1 MAHIVAGKLRKPTFI
16 KDGCGP
22 DGMSKMY
29 GIELAEVIKD
39 YKTGEKSYTNYKA
52 LFFAKTDAAKGY
64 YDQALAEGSYVV
76 VACEKI
82 KLESREHNGQTYHS
96 LVMENPR
103 LEGANYPET
112 SQQQAMPQQG
122 WGQPQQ
128 AMPQSQPQRQAPQQ
142 QQRPA
147 QQNQQQRQSQQQQ
160 QYTNPPM
167 DFDDDV
173 PFAPIGLQY
182 RALLNAM

>member
-22 DGMSKMY
+22 DGQSKMY

-82 KLESREHNGQTYHS
+82 KLESREHNGQVYHS

-112 SQQQAMPQQG
+112 AQSGG

-128 AMPQSQPQRQAPQQ
+128 ATPQSQPQRQAPQQ
-142 QQRPA
+142 QRQA
-147 QQNQQQRQSQQQQ
+147 QQNPVQQNIQQPQQQQ
-160 QYTNPPM
+160 W
-167 DFDDDV
+167 DSDI
-173 PFAPIGLQY
+173 PF
-182 RALLNAM
+182 

>member
-1 MAHIVAGKLRKPTFI
+1 MAHIVAGKLRKATFI

-103 LEGANYPET
+103 LEGANYPEAAQN
-112 SQQQAMPQQG
+112 SG

-142 QQRPA
+142 QRPA
-147 QQNQQQRQSQQQQ
+147 QQNHVQQNIQQPQQQQ
-160 QYTNPPM
+160 W
-167 DFDDDV
+167 DSDI
-173 PFAPIGLQY
+173 PF
-182 RALLNAM
+182 

>member
-22 DGMSKMY
+22 DGQSKMY

-64 YDQALAEGSYVV
+64 YDQALAECSYVV

-112 SQQQAMPQQG
+112 AQSQSL
-122 WGQPQQ
+122 GQPQQ

-142 QQRPA
+142 QQQRPA
-147 QQNQQQRQSQQQQ
+147 QQQQQQQ
-160 QYTNPPM
+160 QYANPPM

-182 RALLNAM
+182 RSLLNAM

>member
-1 MAHIVAGKLRKPTFI
+1 MAHIVSGKLRKPTFI
-16 KDGCGP
+16 KDGCGQ
-22 DGMSKMY
+22 DGQSKMY

-96 LVMENPR
+96 LMMENPR
-103 LEGANYPET
+103 LEGANYPEAA
-112 SQQQAMPQQG
+112 QIQN

-128 AMPQSQPQRQAPQQ
+128 AIPQSQPQRQAPQQ
-142 QQRPA
+142 QQRPV
-147 QQNQQQRQSQQQQ
+147 QQNMQQQQPQQ

-167 DFDDDV
+167 NFDDDI
-173 PFAPIGLQY
+173 PFAPVGLQY

>member
-22 DGMSKMY
+22 DGQSKMY

-76 VACEKI
+76 VACEKL
-82 KLESREHNGQTYHS
+82 KLESREHNGQVYHS

-112 SQQQAMPQQG
+112 AQNSG

-128 AMPQSQPQRQAPQQ
+128 AMPQSQPQRQAPQHQRQ
-142 QQRPA
+142 QAP
-147 QQNQQQRQSQQQQ
+147 QQNMQQSQQQPQ
-160 QYTNPPM
+160 QWNDM
-167 DFDDDV
+167 DDTI
-173 PFAPIGLQY
+173 PF
-182 RALLNAM
+182 

>member
-22 DGMSKMY
+22 DGQSKMY
-29 GIELAEVIKD
+29 GIELAEVTKD

-82 KLESREHNGQTYHS
+82 KLESREHNGQVYHS
-96 LVMENPR
+96 LAMENPR

-112 SQQQAMPQQG
+112 AQSGG

-128 AMPQSQPQRQAPQQ
+128 VMPQSQPQRQAPQQ
-142 QQRPA
+142 QQRPV
-147 QQNQQQRQSQQQQ
+147 QQNMQQQQ
-160 QYTNPPM
+160 PQQLHTNPPM
-167 DFDDDV
+167 NFDDDI
-173 PFAPIGLQY
+173 PFAPVGLQY

>member
-22 DGMSKMY
+22 DGQSKMY

-82 KLESREHNGQTYHS
+82 KLESREHNGQVYHS

-112 SQQQAMPQQG
+112 AQNSG
-122 WGQPQQ
+122 LGQPQQ
-128 AMPQSQPQRQAPQQ
+128 AMPQSQPQRQA
-142 QQRPA
+142 
-147 QQNQQQRQSQQQQ
+147 QQQQ
-160 QYTNPPM
+160 QHQPAPQQNMHQQGGYQRNVQNQPAQQYNAPPA
-167 DFDDDV
+167 DFDDD
-173 PFAPIGLQY
+173 
-182 RALLNAM
+182 

>member
-1 MAHIVAGKLRKPTFI
+1 MAHIVAGKLRKATFI

-22 DGMSKMY
+22 DGQSKMY

-112 SQQQAMPQQG
+112 AQSQN

-142 QQRPA
+142 QRPA
-147 QQNQQQRQSQQQQ
+147 QQNQQQQRQSPPPV
-160 QYTNPPM
+160 YNEPPM
-167 DFDDDV
+167 DFSDDI

>member
-1 MAHIVAGKLRKPTFI
+1 MSHIVAGKLRKPTFI

-22 DGMSKMY
+22 DGVSKMY

-82 KLESREHNGQTYHS
+82 KLESREHNGQVYHS

-112 SQQQAMPQQG
+112 AQSGG

-128 AMPQSQPQRQAPQQ
+128 AMPQSQPQRQVP
-142 QQRPA
+142 
-147 QQNQQQRQSQQQQ
+147 QQQRQPAPQQNIQQ
-160 QYTNPPM
+160 VYNEPAQNYT
-167 DFDDDV
+167 DDI

>member
-22 DGMSKMY
+22 DGKSKMY

-96 LVMENPR
+96 LVMESPR

-112 SQQQAMPQQG
+112 AQNNG

-128 AMPQSQPQRQAPQQ
+128 AMPQSQPQRHAPQHQQQQPQ
-142 QQRPA
+142 QQRP
-147 QQNQQQRQSQQQQ
+147 QNSQQQ
-160 QYTNPPM
+160 YVNPPIN
-167 DFDDDV
+167 FDDDV

-182 RALLNAM
+182 RALINVM

>member
-1 MAHIVAGKLRKPTFI
+1 MAHIVAGKLRKATFI

-64 YDQALAEGSYVV
+64 YDQALAEGSYIV

-112 SQQQAMPQQG
+112 AQD

-128 AMPQSQPQRQAPQQ
+128 AMPQSQPQRQAPQH
-142 QQRPA
+142 
-147 QQNQQQRQSQQQQ
+147 QQRQPAPQQNMQQQSPQ
-160 QYTNPPM
+160 W
-167 DFDDDV
+167 DSDV
-173 PFAPIGLQY
+173 PF
-182 RALLNAM
+182 

>member
-1 MAHIVAGKLRKPTFI
+1 MTHVVAGKLRKATFI

-82 KLESREHNGQTYHS
+82 KLESREHNGQVYHS

-103 LEGANYPET
+103 LEGANYPDT
-112 SQQQAMPQQG
+112 AQSQN

-142 QQRPA
+142 QQ
-147 QQNQQQRQSQQQQ
+147 QRQQAPNQNMQQQQ
-160 QYTNPPM
+160 QQQW
-167 DFDDDV
+167 DSDI
-173 PFAPIGLQY
+173 PF
-182 RALLNAM
+182 

>member
-16 KDGCGP
+16 KDGCGS
-22 DGMSKMY
+22 DGISKMY

-39 YKTGEKSYTNYKA
+39 YKTSEKSYTNYKA
-52 LFFAKTDAAKGY
+52 IFFAKTDAAKNY

-122 WGQPQQ
+122 RGQPQQ
-128 AMPQSQPQRQAPQQ
+128 AMPQSQQQRQATQQQQQQRQPTPQQNMQQPQQ
-142 QQRPA
+142 QQWD
-147 QQNQQQRQSQQQQ
+147 S
-160 QYTNPPM
+160 
-167 DFDDDV
+167 DI
-173 PFAPIGLQY
+173 PF
-182 RALLNAM
+182 

>member
-16 KDGCGP
+16 KDGCGT

-52 LFFAKTDAAKGY
+52 LFFAKTEAAKSY

-112 SQQQAMPQQG
+112 AQSQN

-128 AMPQSQPQRQAPQQ
+128 AMPQSQPQRQGFHNPPQGQQAPQQ
-142 QQRPA
+142 NMQQQGGYQRNVQNQPA
-147 QQNQQQRQSQQQQ
+147 QQYNA
-160 QYTNPPM
+160 PPAN
-167 DFDDDV
+167 FDDD
-173 PFAPIGLQY
+173 
-182 RALLNAM
+182 

>member
-22 DGMSKMY
+22 DGQSKMY

-82 KLESREHNGQTYHS
+82 KLESRDHNGQVYHS

-112 SQQQAMPQQG
+112 AQNSG

-128 AMPQSQPQRQAPQQ
+128 AMPQSQPQRQATQQQQRQAQQ
-142 QQRPA
+142 QQRP
-147 QQNQQQRQSQQQQ
+147 QQSQQQQ
-160 QYTNPPM
+160 YANPPM

>member
-22 DGMSKMY
+22 DGQSKMY

-52 LFFAKTDAAKGY
+52 LFFAKTDAAKNY

-76 VACEKI
+76 VSCEKI
-82 KLESREHNGQTYHS
+82 KLESREHNGQVYHS

-103 LEGANYPET
+103 LDGANYPET
-112 SQQQAMPQQG
+112 SQQQAVPQQG

-128 AMPQSQPQRQAPQQ
+128 AMPQSQPQRQGFHNPPQGQPAPQQNMQQPQQ
-142 QQRPA
+142 QQWD
-147 QQNQQQRQSQQQQ
+147 S
-160 QYTNPPM
+160 
-167 DFDDDV
+167 DI
-173 PFAPIGLQY
+173 PF
-182 RALLNAM
+182 

>member
-22 DGMSKMY
+22 DGQSKMY
-29 GIELAEVIKD
+29 GIELAEAIKD

-82 KLESREHNGQTYHS
+82 KLESREHNGQVYHS

-112 SQQQAMPQQG
+112 AKSQN

-128 AMPQSQPQRQAPQQ
+128 AMPQSQPQRQVPQQQRPSQQNPVQQNIQQPQQ
-142 QQRPA
+142 QQWD
-147 QQNQQQRQSQQQQ
+147 S
-160 QYTNPPM
+160 
-167 DFDDDV
+167 DI
-173 PFAPIGLQY
+173 PF
-182 RALLNAM
+182 

>member
-16 KDGCGP
+16 KDDCGP
-22 DGMSKMY
+22 DGQSKMY

-52 LFFAKTDAAKGY
+52 LFFAKTDAAKSY

-112 SQQQAMPQQG
+112 AQNSG

-142 QQRPA
+142 HMQNPQGGYARP
-147 QQNQQQRQSQQQQ
+147 SQQPQPAPAV
-160 QYTNPPM
+160 YNEPPTN
-167 DFDDDV
+167 FDDDI
-173 PFAPIGLQY
+173 PF
-182 RALLNAM
+182 

>member
-52 LFFAKTDAAKGY
+52 LFFAKTDAAKIY

-82 KLESREHNGQTYHS
+82 KLESREHNGQVYHS

-103 LEGANYPET
+103 LEGANYPEK
-112 SQQQAMPQQG
+112 AQG
-122 WGQPQQ
+122 WCQPQQ
-128 AMPQSQPQRQAPQQ
+128 SMPQSQPTQQQRQAPP
-142 QQRPA
+142 QQRP
-147 QQNQQQRQSQQQQ
+147 QKPQSAPPV
-160 QYTNPPM
+160 YNEPPM
-167 DFDDDV
+167 DFDDDI
-173 PFAPIGLQY
+173 PF
-182 RALLNAM
+182 

>member
-22 DGMSKMY
+22 DGQSKMY
-29 GIELAEVIKD
+29 GIELSEVIKD

-82 KLESREHNGQTYHS
+82 KLESREHNGQVYHS

-112 SQQQAMPQQG
+112 AQSQN
-122 WGQPQQ
+122 WGQPKQ

-142 QQRPA
+142 QRPV
-147 QQNQQQRQSQQQQ
+147 QQNPVQQNIQQPQQQQ
-160 QYTNPPM
+160 W
-167 DFDDDV
+167 DSDI
-173 PFAPIGLQY
+173 PF
-182 RALLNAM
+182 

>member
-96 LVMENPR
+96 LAMENPR

-112 SQQQAMPQQG
+112 AQNGG

-128 AMPQSQPQRQAPQQ
+128 AMPQIQPQRQAPQQ

-147 QQNQQQRQSQQQQ
+147 QQNPAHQNIQQVYNEPAPN
-160 QYTNPPM
+160 YT
-167 DFDDDV
+167 DDI

>member
-52 LFFAKTDAAKGY
+52 LFFAKTDAAKSY

-76 VACEKI
+76 VACEKV
-82 KLESREHNGQTYHS
+82 KVEEQSGQDGRAYIR
-96 LVMENPR
+96 LFMENPR

-112 SQQQAMPQQG
+112 AQSGG

-128 AMPQSQPQRQAPQQ
+128 AMPQSQPQRQVPQQ
-142 QQRPA
+142 QQ
-147 QQNQQQRQSQQQQ
+147 QQRQQAPQRNMQQQNPQ
-160 QYTNPPM
+160 QWNEM
-167 DFDDDV
+167 DDEI
-173 PFAPIGLQY
+173 PF
-182 RALLNAM
+182 

>member
-16 KDGCGP
+16 KDACGP
-22 DGMSKMY
+22 DGQSKMY

-103 LEGANYPET
+103 LEGANYPEAAQN
-112 SQQQAMPQQG
+112 SGWGQLQQAMPQI
-122 WGQPQQ
+122 
-128 AMPQSQPQRQAPQQ
+128 QPQRQAPQQ
-142 QQRPA
+142 QQRQPA
-147 QQNQQQRQSQQQQ
+147 PQQSMQQA
-160 QYTNPPM
+160 YNEPAPNYI
-167 DFDDDV
+167 DDI

>member
-22 DGMSKMY
+22 DGQSKMY

-52 LFFAKTDAAKGY
+52 LFFAKTDAAKNY

-112 SQQQAMPQQG
+112 AQNGG
-122 WGQPQQ
+122 WGQSQQ
-128 AMPQSQPQRQAPQQ
+128 AMPQSQPQRQVPQQ
-142 QQRPA
+142 QQIQQAP
-147 QQNQQQRQSQQQQ
+147 QQNMQQQQ
-160 QYTNPPM
+160 PQQW
-167 DFDDDV
+167 DSDI
-173 PFAPIGLQY
+173 PF
-182 RALLNAM
+182 

>member
-22 DGMSKMY
+22 DGQSKMY
-29 GIELAEVIKD
+29 AIELVEVVKIKSQEGGIVVD
-39 YKTGEKSYTNYKA
+39 KKIYTNYKA
-52 LFFAKTDAAKGY
+52 LFFAKTGAAKSY
-64 YDQALAEGSYVV
+64 YDQALAEDSYVV

-82 KLESREHNGQTYHS
+82 KLESREHNGQVYHS

-112 SQQQAMPQQG
+112 AQNSG

-128 AMPQSQPQRQAPQQ
+128 AMPQSQPQRKAPQQAPQQ

-147 QQNQQQRQSQQQQ
+147 QQQQHQQ
-160 QYTNPPM
+160 QYANPPM
-167 DFDDDV
+167 NFDDDI
-173 PFAPIGLQY
+173 PFAPVGLQY
-182 RALLNAM
+182 LALLNAM

>member
-52 LFFAKTDAAKGY
+52 LFFAKTDAAKSY

-82 KLESREHNGQTYHS
+82 KLESREHNGQVYHS

-128 AMPQSQPQRQAPQQ
+128 AMPQSQPKRQAPQQ
-142 QQRPA
+142 QQRQQAP
-147 QQNQQQRQSQQQQ
+147 QQNMQQPQMQQHPQQ
-160 QYTNPPM
+160 WNEM
-167 DFDDDV
+167 DDTV
-173 PFAPIGLQY
+173 PF
-182 RALLNAM
+182 

>member
-22 DGMSKMY
+22 DGQSKMY

-82 KLESREHNGQTYHS
+82 KLESREHNGQVYHS

-112 SQQQAMPQQG
+112 AQNGG

-142 QQRPA
+142 QRPA
-147 QQNQQQRQSQQQQ
+147 RQQQQQQ

-182 RALLNAM
+182 RTLLNAM

>member
-22 DGMSKMY
+22 DGQSKMY

-52 LFFAKTDAAKGY
+52 LFFAKTDAAKNY
-64 YDQALAEGSYVV
+64 YDQALSEGSYVV

-82 KLESREHNGQTYHS
+82 KLESREHNGQVYHS

-112 SQQQAMPQQG
+112 SQNSG

-128 AMPQSQPQRQAPQQ
+128 SMPQSQPQWQGFHNPPQGQRQANQNPV
-142 QQRPA
+142 
-147 QQNQQQRQSQQQQ
+147 QQNVQHVYNEPAPN
-160 QYTNPPM
+160 YT
-167 DFDDDV
+167 DDI

>member
-1 MAHIVAGKLRKPTFI
+1 MAHIVAGKLRKATFI

-22 DGMSKMY
+22 DGQSKMY

-96 LVMENPR
+96 LAMENPR

-112 SQQQAMPQQG
+112 AQNSG

-142 QQRPA
+142 QRPA
-147 QQNQQQRQSQQQQ
+147 QQNPVQQNIQQPQQQQ
-160 QYTNPPM
+160 W
-167 DFDDDV
+167 DSDI
-173 PFAPIGLQY
+173 PF
-182 RALLNAM
+182 